1 MVIRDGPERMDFEHA
16 ASIELS
22 IDTSLSS
29 NVLAQVSAS
38 LHPSIEET
46 SVMKSSYA
54 DAWKSVDETVAC
66 VLHAHLD
73 DRNEVLDEPSTARI
87 ISSSCPSSTTL
98 LVGNS
103 MPIRDADMHA
113 AGVESSP
120 NIAVNR
126 GASGIDG
133 LIATAVGH
141 ARVTGTPTVAFVG
154 DISLLHDL
162 GSLALVSAST
172 VPVIIVVVNND
183 GGGIFHFLPLVD
195 HPNMLEPWTTAPH
208 GLNFS
213 AAAKMFGLHYNSPTV
228 RGDLADNLGEALQRA
243 EKSNRSTLIEV
254 RTNRIENVQF
264 HRTLQGEIIAA
275 LHLSGLVTQST
286 AEVNNQ

>member
-1 MVIRDGPERMDFEHA
+1 
-16 ASIELS
+16 
-22 IDTSLSS
+22 
-29 NVLAQVSAS
+29 
-38 LHPSIEET
+38 
-46 SVMKSSYA
+46 
-54 DAWKSVDETVAC
+54 
-66 VLHAHLD
+66 
-73 DRNEVLDEPSTARI
+73 
-87 ISSSCPSSTTL
+87 
-98 LVGNS
+98 
-103 MPIRDADMHA
+103 
-113 AGVESSP
+113 
-120 NIAVNR
+120 
-126 GASGIDG
+126 